1 MNREGEEI
9 MSRYLSIL
17 EVSQKQAYI
26 FASNKLKDNIRNSA
40 IIEKVLSPDYILET
54 FSSDGYSDEK
64 NMVYSGGGHTILEFL
79 DYDTAKQSVRILT
92 ERIYKEYDGLE
103 VFAKIVSFNDEE
115 TAKQNISRLISELEK
130 KKAIRKAAFHQGS
143 YGIEAIDTNTLNRIC
158 LNANKTALDAV
169 ANDIDIKEKSLFPDG
184 FDSAKEFENLGGS
197 KGESNFIAVVHI
209 DGNGMGKR
217 VEDFYEMIG
226 DVSWE
231 ETKKKLRQFSEGIA
245 CDFETAYKRMLDRV
259 ADSILQGKD
268 VYTKLNLD
276 KREHK
281 YFPIRRVITAGDDV
295 CFVTEGRIG
304 IECARIFIEELT
316 SDKCKNSADGKG
328 YTACAGVAIVHQKYP
343 FYRAYELA
351 EMLCSNAKRYGAT
364 ISPEDN
370 GRSIS
375 AIDWHVEFGELKD
388 SLTEIR
394 SSYDTEDGNRLEL
407 RPYIIKA
414 PDEIMSL
421 YCAKQYKNFK
431 RILSTVI
438 SRENG
443 YATGKIK
450 NLRNVLKEGSI
461 STKYYLQFNRMTDI
475 LVESGADKVD
485 LSKLFSGETGETE
498 VFVTQSDGVGHSL
511 LFDAIEILDTFIS
524 ID

>member
-1 MNREGEEI
+1 
-9 MSRYLSIL
+9 MSRYLAIL

-40 IIEKVLSPDYILET
+40 IIERVLSSDYILDT
-54 FSSDGYSDEK
+54 LSSKGYSDEN
-64 NMVYSGGGHTILEFL
+64 NMVYAGGGHTILEFL
-79 DYDTAKQSVRILT
+79 DHDMAKQSIRILT

-103 VFAKIVSFNDEE
+103 VFAKIVAFDEE
-115 TAKQNISRLISELEK
+115 KSVKDNISKLISELEK
-130 KKAIRKAAFHQGS
+130 KKAIRKAAFHQES
-143 YGIEAIDTNTLNRIC
+143 YGIEAIDSNTLNRIC
-158 LNANKTALDAV
+158 VNTNKSALDAV
-169 ANDIDIKEKSLFPDG
+169 SDDIDAKEKALFPNG
-184 FDSAKEFENLGGS
+184 FDSAKEFANLGGA
-197 KGESNFIAVVHI
+197 KGESNFIAIVHI

-226 DVSWE
+226 DVSWK

-245 CDFETAYKRMLDRV
+245 SDFETAYKGMINRV
-259 ADSILQGKD
+259 TDSIMQGKD
-268 VYTKLNLD
+268 VYTKLKLD
-276 KREHK
+276 KGGHK

-316 SDKCKNSADGKG
+316 SEKCKNVADGKG

-343 FYRAYELA
+343 FYRAYKLS
-351 EMLCSNAKRYGAT
+351 EMLCSNAKKYGAA
-364 ISPEDN
+364 ISPDDN

-375 AIDWHVEFGELKD
+375 SIDWHVEFGELKD
-388 SLTEIR
+388 SLKDIR
-394 SSYDTEDGNRLEL
+394 VSYDTDDGNRLEL

-414 PDEIMSL
+414 PDKVMSDAAYAL
-421 YCAKQYKNFK
+421 RLYKNFK
-431 RILSTVI
+431 RILTTVV

-450 NLRNVLKEGSI
+450 NLRSVLKEGNI
-461 STKYYLQFNRMTDI
+461 ATKYYLQFNKMTDI
-475 LVESGADKVD
+475 LIESGDDRLD
-485 LSKLFSGETGETE
+485 LTKLFTGKTDETE
-498 VFVTQSDGVGHSL
+498 VFVTQPDGIGHSL

>member
-1 MNREGEEI
+1 
-9 MSRYLSIL
+9 MSRYLAIL

-26 FASNKLKDNIRNSA
+26 FASNKLRDNIRNSA

-54 FSSDGYSDEK
+54 LASKGYTDEK
-64 NMVYSGGGHTILEFL
+64 NMVYSGGGHTILEFS
-79 DYDTAKQSVRILT
+79 DSDIAKRDIRTLT

-103 VFAKIVSFNDEE
+103 VFAKIAALDE
-115 TAKQNISRLISELEK
+115 AKSAKENISKLISELEE

-143 YGIEAIDTNTLNRIC
+143 YGIEAIDTNTLNRKCNSI
-158 LNANKTALDAV
+158 NKAALDAV
-169 ANDIDIKEKSLFPDG
+169 SDDIDAKEKALFPTG
-184 FDSAKEFENLGGS
+184 FDPAVKFENLGGA

-217 VEDFYEMIG
+217 VEEFYEKKIG
-226 DVSWE
+226 NDSWE
-231 ETKKKLRQFSEGIA
+231 VTKKKLRHFSEGIA
-245 CDFETAYKRMLDRV
+245 CDFEAAYKRMVDRV
-259 ADSILQGKD
+259 ADSIMQGKD
-268 VYTKLNLD
+268 VYTKLKLD
-276 KREHK
+276 KLDHK

-316 SDKCKNSADGKG
+316 SDKYKNEADGEG
-328 YTACAGVAIVHQKYP
+328 YAACAGVAIVHQKYP
-343 FYRAYELA
+343 FYRAYELS
-351 EMLCSNAKRYGAT
+351 EMLCSNAKKFGAA

-375 AIDWHVEFGELKD
+375 SIDWHVEFGELKD
-388 SLTEIR
+388 TLTDIR
-394 SSYDTEDGNRLEL
+394 ASYDTDDGNRLEL

-414 PDEIMSL
+414 SEKVMSNTVYGL
-421 YCAKQYKNFK
+421 RLYKNFK
-431 RILSTVI
+431 RILTTVV

-450 NLRNVLKEGSI
+450 NLRNVLKEGEIAS
-461 STKYYLQFNRMTDI
+461 KYYLEFNRMKDI
-475 LVESGADKVD
+475 LTESGNDKID
-485 LSKLFSGETGETE
+485 LSKIFTGSAHNSEI
-498 VFVTQSDGVGHSL
+498 FAIQSDGRKHSL
-511 LFDAIEILDTFIS
+511 LFDAIEVLDTFIL